1 MIHFKLRKSA
11 ENRIIK
17 YALIFSPK
25 PQIEHPNISIQ
36 IQYSDS
42 FCIFK
47 NSATIIM
54 ETKIYNRRVNSRN
67 DSQLSCI
74 KNQKMFWDP
83 RDPSTFTYKLTFQ
96 CFQGLEQVTSD
107 EFSVDGTRFYLEI
120 YSSGKSFYF
129 YWNCSLFCPIFPE
142 EDCYPTVCLHLADE
156 TITAIQVRAKA
167 MYILHLLI
175 NNLKLNP
182 SEDEHTIL

>member
-1 MIHFKLRKSA
+1 
-11 ENRIIK
+11 
-17 YALIFSPK
+17 
-25 PQIEHPNISIQ
+25 
-36 IQYSDS
+36 
-42 FCIFK
+42 
-47 NSATIIM
+47 M

-96 CFQGLEQVTSD
+96 CLQGREQVTSD
-107 EFSVDGTRFYLEI
+107 EFSVDGIRFYLEI
-120 YSSGKSFYF
+120 YSSGKIFSSYS
-129 YWNCSLFCPIFPE
+129 NCSLFCPTFPE

-156 TITAIQVRAKA
+156 TIKAIQVRAKA

-175 NNLKLNP
+175 NNLKP
-182 SEDEHTIL
+182 